1 MMSVPPVRSSLSL
14 EILGLRVAV
23 DCPDAAAADLVLGNC
38 GAMVAPPGP
47 TAVDLG
53 YRIRRGDSAATYALT
68 RGDDPLVG
76 CADLDDLSFALEKD
90 LTVELQLRR
99 PELLFLHAAAIE
111 WQGFV
116 VLLAAA
122 SKSGKSTT
130 AWALLHHGFRFLSDE
145 LAPIDLTTMS
155 VLPFPHAL
163 CLKHEPAPPYAL
175 PADALRHGARIHVPT
190 KALPGPTITAPQP
203 LAAAFLLSYRPDLDQ
218 PELRA
223 LGAAEASARL
233 YVTALNPLAH
243 ANRGL
248 DAVVRIAES
257 VPCFALATAGLGP
270 TCDLIRDTLARIVDG
285 RSQAAQRVTEAAR
298 RRPSLRRAPTPRSPR
313 P

>member
-1 MMSVPPVRSSLSL
+1 MMNVPPVPASLSL
-14 EILGLRVAV
+14 EILGLRVAI
-23 DCPDAAAADLVLGNC
+23 DCGDAAAADLVLGNC
-38 GAMVAPPGP
+38 GAMIATPGR
-47 TAVDLG
+47 TEVDLG
-53 YRIRRGDSAATYALT
+53 YRIRRDDSGATYALT
-68 RGDDPLVG
+68 RGDGPTVA

-175 PADALRHGARIHVPT
+175 PSDALHHGERIHVPT
-190 KALPGPTITAPQP
+190 KALPGSTITSPQP
-203 LAAAFLLSYRPDLDQ
+203 LAAAFLLSYRSDLDQ

-243 ANRGL
+243 AHQGL

-257 VPCFALATAGLGP
+257 VPCFALASAGLAP
-270 TCDLIRDTLARIVDG
+270 TCQLIGDT
-285 RSQAAQRVTEAAR
+285 AR
-298 RRPSLRRAPTPRSPR
+298 RIAEDRAKAA
-313 P
+313 

>member
-1 MMSVPPVRSSLSL
+1 MMSRPPVPASLSL

-23 DCPDAAAADLVLGNC
+23 DCADAAAVDLVLGNC
-38 GAMVAPPGP
+38 GAMIAPPGH
-47 TAVDLG
+47 TEVDLG
-53 YRIRRGDSAATYALT
+53 YRIRRDESAATYALT
-68 RGDDPLVG
+68 RGDDPPVA

-145 LAPIDLTTMS
+145 LAPIDLTTMN

-163 CLKHEPAPPYAL
+163 CLKHEPAAPYAL
-175 PADALRHGARIHVPT
+175 PASALHHGARIHVPT
-190 KALPGPTITAPQP
+190 NALPGPTVTAPGP
-203 LAAAFLLSYRPDLDQ
+203 LAAAFLLSYQSDLDQ
-218 PELRA
+218 PELRP

-243 ANRGL
+243 ANQGL

-257 VPCFALATAGLGP
+257 VPCFALASAGLAP
-270 TCDLIRDTLARIVDG
+270 TCELIRDTVMRIAEDRTKAV
-285 RSQAAQRVTEAAR
+285 
-298 RRPSLRRAPTPRSPR
+298 
-313 P
+313 

>member
-1 MMSVPPVRSSLSL
+1 MSVPPVPASLSL

-23 DCPDAAAADLVLGNC
+23 DCPDAAASDLVLGNC
-38 GAMVAPPGP
+38 GAMIATPGRLE
-47 TAVDLG
+47 VDLG
-53 YRIRRGDSAATYALT
+53 YRIRRDDSRAIYALT
-68 RGDDPLVG
+68 RGDDPPVA
-76 CADLDDLSFALEKD
+76 CADLDDLCFALEKD

-145 LAPIDLTTMS
+145 LAPIDLTTMT

-175 PADALRHGARIHVPT
+175 PSDARRHGERIHVPT
-190 KALPGPTITAPQP
+190 KALPGPTITAPRP
-203 LAAAFLLSYRPDLDQ
+203 LAAAFLLSYRSDLDQ

-243 ANRGL
+243 ANQGL

-257 VPCFALATAGLGP
+257 VPCFALASAGLAP
-270 TCDLIRDTLARIVDG
+270 TCELIRDTFTRIVED
-285 RSQAAQRVTEAAR
+285 RAKAA
-298 RRPSLRRAPTPRSPR
+298 
-313 P
+313 